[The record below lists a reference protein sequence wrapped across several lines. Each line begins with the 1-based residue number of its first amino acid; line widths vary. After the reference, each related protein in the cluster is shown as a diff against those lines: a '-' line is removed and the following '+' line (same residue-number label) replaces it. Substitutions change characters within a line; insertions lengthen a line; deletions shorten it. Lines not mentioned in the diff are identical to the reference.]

1 MIALLA
7 ATGALTLAAGA
18 GLAQAQTPA
27 QAQGAVLAKNDY
39 ADKANWLCWPG
50 RDDACAGDN
59 TATVIQADGA
69 MAVETWA
76 ADPKAPVDC
85 FYVYPTVSNDPGVV
99 SDMTANAEERRVVEQ
114 QLSRLGAKCRVY
126 APLYRQFTLTALRA
140 LVTGGALPAGGQAT
154 PMTYEVDGRQYL
166 VIMAGGHHFM
176 ETPVGDELI
185 AYALPD

>member
-1 MIALLA
+1 MTRKMIALLA

-140 LVTGGALPAGGQAT
+140 LVTGGALPAG
-154 PMTYEVDGRQYL
+154 
-166 VIMAGGHHFM
+166 
-176 ETPVGDELI
+176 
-185 AYALPD
+185 